1 MGENSD
7 DYVPV
12 TIEHCQ
18 HIGGPFYHGT
28 KVALEVGDELAP
40 GYGSNFHQ
48 GRVSNN
54 IYFTALMDTAVWGAG
69 ACGRVGRN
77 RGAWTHLCGGALGS
91 IRGRPE
97 CH

>member
-28 KVALEVGDELAP
+28 KVALEVGDEL
-40 GYGSNFHQ
+40 
-48 GRVSNN
+48 VS
-54 IYFTALMDTAVWGAG
+54 
-69 ACGRVGRN
+69 CR
-77 RGAWTHLCGGALGS
+77 
-91 IRGRPE
+91 
-97 CH
+97 